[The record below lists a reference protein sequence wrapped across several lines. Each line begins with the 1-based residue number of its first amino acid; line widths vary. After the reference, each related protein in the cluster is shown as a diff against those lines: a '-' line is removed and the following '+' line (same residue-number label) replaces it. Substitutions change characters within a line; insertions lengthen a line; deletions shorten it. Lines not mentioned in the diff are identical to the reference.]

1 MQERATFE
9 ARYCSAKA
17 NHPPANFHLRLPKI
31 DLPKFDGDLSRW
43 LSFRD
48 TFTSMVHSNADIPTV
63 AKMQYL
69 LQSLEGEAH
78 KPFESTDISADN
90 YALTWDALLKRYDNK
105 RYLKRQLFRA
115 LYDLP
120 PLNKESPQELHD
132 LVDDYQRHVKA
143 LAKLNEPVI
152 HWDTPLINLLSYKLD
167 STTLRAWE
175 EKTSSADDIT
185 YEELVDFLYQRVR
198 MLKSVVTDLQQRSN
212 QVGQVKV
219 AGSTPNQKKPFK
231 MVSNSATTETKSF
244 IPHCIACPENHLL
257 FQCPAFSKMSV
268 CQRRE
273 LVSQKRLCW
282 NCFRSGHQS
291 RNCTSKYDCRNC
303 HQRHHTLLHESAVP
317 KAQSTPVVMSGQSSQ
332 QPNPP
337 TLTVVESPGSANP
350 NPQVSLS
357 AQSYQ
362 STVLLE
368 TVNLLVV
375 DQNGKEHPA
384 RALLDSGSMCSFI
397 TKKLSNVLNLR
408 RTKVDIAVSGIGEA
422 SKQIKRKLTA
432 TIKSKL
438 LSYSTT
444 LDFLILKKPTVCL
457 PTTPIDISSWQFPD
471 VPLAD
476 PRFHIPADV
485 DMIVGGEVYYDLHT
499 GCKISCGEGKP
510 VFVETSFGWTVSGKV
525 VIQSP
530 DVPRVC
536 HLTTVDRNL
545 EQALQKFWE
554 LEAVEPCS
562 MLSAEEN
569 FCEDQYATTTTRDS
583 SGRYVVSL
591 PLTRDPLVT
600 LGESRSIA
608 ERRFL
613 NLEKRLERDPTTKA
627 AYCRFMEEYE
637 RLNHMKKLV
646 DPVDETKPHCFLP
659 HHPVFKESSTTTKV
673 RVVFDA
679 SCKTSSGFSVNDLQL
694 VGPVV
699 QDDLL
704 SIHIRF
710 RIHQIAFVADVEK
723 MYRQILLRQPF
734 RRYQLILW
742 RPSPNQPI
750 ATYELNTV
758 TYGFASSPF
767 LATRT
772 LQKIAQDASDIH
784 PAASAVAQK
793 DFYVDDFLSGADTV
807 ESAIQIR
814 QEMTAMLSAAGF
826 PLKKWASNSPE
837 VLVDIPEEDLAFA
850 PYHDLQDDQ
859 SVSTLGLIWEPRID
873 MMSFKVQFPLPASVL
888 TKRKIMSYVAQ
899 IFDPLGLVGPI
910 IVIAKLFM
918 QRLWALK
925 TEAGVTMIATLNSNF
940 SDKLFSRY
948 SCFSKLR
955 RFIAY
960 WMRYFR
966 ALKAAVKT
974 TIEPFETLTTDDLR
988 DADIALSRLAQ
999 RESFP
1004 EEMSNLISGERIPT
1018 SSALKWL
1025 QPKVSKEGVIR
1036 VGGRLGNA
1044 PVSEDVKFPIV
1055 LSSKHRLS
1063 VLLAKYYHHMLLH
1076 AGPQLMLSS
1085 IRQKFWIIGG
1095 RNLVRRTYHQCHTW
1109 FRNKPTLVQQS
1120 IADLPTTR
1128 VTPTRPFAVCGID
1141 YCGPVYIKSP
1151 VRNRTPT
1158 KAYIAIFVCFATRAV
1173 HIELVSDM
1181 STPAFMA
1188 ALRRFVAR
1196 RGKMK
1201 EIHSDNGNAFKG
1213 AANELHQ
1220 TERKQ
1225 ILDWCAENEII
1236 WRFIPPRA
1244 PHFGGLWEAAVKSAK
1259 HHLLREIGN
1268 VNVGYE
1274 DMCTLLAQIEMCLN
1288 SRPLVPIPTDP
1299 SDLEVLTPGH
1309 FLIGASFQ
1317 AVPENNLCD
1326 IPDNRLTHFELAQ
1339 KRFQRIWS
1347 RWAPE
1352 YLQQFQS
1359 RVTRSKPPVTIK
1371 PGAVVVIKDDNLPPI
1386 QWPLG
1391 RITKV
1396 HPGKDGVVRV
1406 VTLKTASSEAIV
1418 RPVAKIA
1425 LLPTA
1430 ENHHPD
1436 PEK

>member
-1 MQERATFE
+1 
-9 ARYCSAKA
+9 
-17 NHPPANFHLRLPKI
+17 
-31 DLPKFDGDLSRW
+31 
-43 LSFRD
+43 
-48 TFTSMVHSNADIPTV
+48 
-63 AKMQYL
+63 
-69 LQSLEGEAH
+69 
-78 KPFESTDISADN
+78 
-90 YALTWDALLKRYDNK
+90 
-105 RYLKRQLFRA
+105 
-115 LYDLP
+115 
-120 PLNKESPQELHD
+120 
-132 LVDDYQRHVKA
+132 
-143 LAKLNEPVI
+143 
-152 HWDTPLINLLSYKLD
+152 
-167 STTLRAWE
+167 
-175 EKTSSADDIT
+175 
-185 YEELVDFLYQRVR
+185 
-198 MLKSVVTDLQQRSN
+198 
-212 QVGQVKV
+212 
-219 AGSTPNQKKPFK
+219 
-231 MVSNSATTETKSF
+231 
-244 IPHCIACPENHLL
+244 
-257 FQCPAFSKMSV
+257 MSV

-317 KAQSTPVVMSGQSSQ
+317 KVQSTPVVMSGQSSQ

-499 GCKISCGEGKP
+499 SCKISCGEGKP

-554 LEAVEPCS
+554 LETVEPCS

-646 DPVDETKPHCFLP
+646 DPIDETKPHCFLP

-772 LQKIAQDASDIH
+772 LQKIAQDASDIY
-784 PAASAVAQK
+784 PAAAAVAQK

-814 QEMTAMLSAAGF
+814 HEMTVMLSAAGF

-859 SVSTLGLIWEPRID
+859 SVSTLGLIWKPRID
-873 MMSFKVQFPLPASVL
+873 MMSFKVQLPLPASVL

-899 IFDPLGLVGPI
+899 IFNPLGLVGPI

-925 TEAGVTMIATLNSNF
+925 TEAGDSYEWDRPLPPRLQSKWKEFHETLDTIASLRIPRCVTVANATSFQLHFFSDASQKAYGACCYVRSESAGVVRVQLLTSKSKVAPLAKQQTIARLELCGAVLASNLYKKVAHSISKPAESFFWTDSSTVLHWLESSPSRWKTFVANRVAMIQEATESCHWNHVSGTSNPADPLSRGVNPIDLKQLPIWWNGPNWLSLPPSDWPVNEMPSLDPHWMSEAKTNVTMIATLKSNF

-955 RFIAY
+955 RSIAY

-966 ALKAAVKT
+966 ALKAAVKKT

-1063 VLLAKYYHHMLLH
+1063 VLLAKYYHHMLLD

-1095 RNLVRRTYHQCHTW
+1095 RNLVRRTYHQCHTC

-1120 IADLPTTR
+1120 IVDLPTTR

-1201 EIHSDNGNAFKG
+1201 EIHSDNGTAFKG
-1213 AANELHQ
+1213 AANELHRLYAMLKSNQ

-1225 ILDWCAENEII
+1225 IHDWCAENEII

-1352 YLQQFQS
+1352 YLQQLQS